1 MKNTKFQS
9 YKEKDKN
16 SKKNSFFYVIMNKGE
31 TMKYV
36 VNINDFEG
44 PLDLL
49 LHLIKKN
56 NISIYEVQIEEIT
69 KQYLDYISKM
79 EQMNLDI
86 ASEYLVMASELM
98 EIKSKSLLPNNNIDE
113 EEEDPRERLIERLLE
128 YSKYKELTTSFHIL
142 EEERKKIHTKEPSST
157 SEYTKQS
164 EITDDLT
171 LQDLLDAF
179 SKFLQKQEKKKP
191 LNTTVTTKEY
201 SVKERSLEIRN
212 ILKKRK
218 KIVFTEL
225 FSEFNKSYIIVTF
238 LSILDLAREK
248 EITLRQDKQF
258 GEIFIEGGNV

>member
-1 MKNTKFQS
+1 
-9 YKEKDKN
+9 
-16 SKKNSFFYVIMNKGE
+16 
-31 TMKYV
+31 MKYV
-36 VNINDFEG
+36 VNIHDFEG

-69 KQYLDYISKM
+69 KQYLDYISEM
-79 EQMNLDI
+79 EKMNLDV

-98 EIKSKSLLPNNNIDE
+98 EIKSKSLLPKEKEEE
-113 EEEDPRERLIERLLE
+113 EEEDLRENLIERLLE
-128 YSKYKELTTSFHIL
+128 YSKYKELTENFHML
-142 EEERKKIHTKEPSST
+142 EEERKKIHTKEPSLT
-157 SEYTKQS
+157 NEYVKTT

-179 SKFLQKQEKKKP
+179 SKFLQRQEKKKP

-201 SVKERSLEIRN
+201 SVKERAIEIKH
-212 ILKKRK
+212 ILKQK
-218 KIVFTEL
+218 KKVTFTEL

-248 EITLRQDKQF
+248 EIILKQDKQF
-258 GEIFIEGGNV
+258 GEILIEGGSI